1 MCAPI
6 ITGVDASPIF
16 QPTKHVL
23 DLVPLAVEDFI
34 VSNWYFTVCF

>member
-6 ITGVDASPIF
+6 IAGVDASPIF

-34 VSNWYFTVCF
+34 VSNWYFAVCF

>member
-6 ITGVDASPIF
+6 ITGVNASPIF

-34 VSNWYFTVCF
+34 VSNLYFAVCF